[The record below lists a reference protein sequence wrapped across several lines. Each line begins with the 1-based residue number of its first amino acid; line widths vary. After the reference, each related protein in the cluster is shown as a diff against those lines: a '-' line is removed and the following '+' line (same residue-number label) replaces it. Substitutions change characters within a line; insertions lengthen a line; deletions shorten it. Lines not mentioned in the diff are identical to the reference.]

1 MLGTS
6 FYHGSM
12 RKITIGIG
20 TLFNNIHLRRFDKDD
35 NVVDDIRVATSYASK
50 NRFIAKL
57 REIKGDTK
65 VQTFI
70 PRIGFTLDG
79 IAYDPSRKINSHGR
93 ITTGQPFNPETR
105 KHVFNPVP
113 YDLNYTVSVYTKNT
127 EDALQILEQILP
139 YFTPEF
145 NLVFKEIPEIEM
157 IRDVPIIMDGVGID
171 DMWESQLDEGNL
183 RTIVWDINLTA
194 KAWFYPPV
202 NDQGVIKK
210 VQINHFIMGEEFA
223 DDSDEWFVEGD
234 PEITASFNGA
244 AALIAEATVT

>member
-1 MLGTS
+1 MLGQT
-6 FYHGSM
+6 FYHQSM
-12 RKITIGIG
+12 RKITIGLG
-20 TLFNNIHLRRFDKDD
+20 TLFNNIHLRRFDKDE
-35 NVVDDIRVATSYASK
+35 NVVDEITVPTSYASK

-70 PRIGFTLDG
+70 PRIGFTLNG
-79 IAYDPSRKINSHGR
+79 INYDPSRKINSHGR
-93 ITTGQPFNPETR
+93 ITTGQPFNPDNR
-105 KHVFNPVP
+105 KHVYNPVP

-157 IRDVPIIMDGVGID
+157 IRDIPIILDAVGID
-171 DMWESQLDEGNL
+171 DMWESQFDEGSL
-183 RTIVWDINLTA
+183 RTIVWDLDLTA

-202 NDQGVIKK
+202 TEQGVIKK
-210 VQINHFIMGEEFA
+210 VKINHFVMGDDFA
-223 DDSDEWFVEGD
+223 DNSDEWFVEGD
-234 PEITASFNGA
+234 PELEVMISGA